1 MFFLIPI
8 LSFVLFF
15 AQYSPFAVALNCT
28 ADSAPCGTST
38 TCCPTTGYQCVD
50 RRGIPLCEAD
60 LEEVRAGF
68 PGPPCANPYL
78 YNCNLSMGGFGCC
91 PIGTMCYYGSL
102 QSSPLVCKDVYGDP
116 LPSHSVDETN
126 FVSPALVAANEN
138 VLFSP
143 QRNWSISSFP
153 GTCNSGATVHVTS
166 TVHSN
171 ITFNYTGPSIR
182 IHTVTS
188 PIGGV
193 FGVFVDG
200 FNTTST
206 IDTFSSSG
214 ESGCYPIQ
222 FPPFAR
228 APPDQATKNQHSI
241 TLVYTGP
248 SPDAANRSSSEVRFE
263 SFAIPDLQ
271 SQVPTSG
278 CVHSRRNPMIFTL
291 VSSLLMGLIY
301 PLL

>member
-1 MFFLIPI
+1 
-8 LSFVLFF
+8 
-15 AQYSPFAVALNCT
+15 
-28 ADSAPCGTST
+28 
-38 TCCPTTGYQCVD
+38 
-50 RRGIPLCEAD
+50 
-60 LEEVRAGF
+60 
-68 PGPPCANPYL
+68 
-78 YNCNLSMGGFGCC
+78 MGGFGCC

-278 CVHSRRNPMIFTL
+278 CVHSRRNPMILTL